1 VRTALATASCGA
13 RPHRSVSTN
22 RASALTPDLY
32 VQYFRDIRDATA
44 GGRPPTAQLITDLM
58 ARYGTEPA
66 GVPDR

>member
-1 VRTALATASCGA
+1 
-13 RPHRSVSTN
+13 VSTN
-22 RASALTPDLY
+22 RASALTTTAPELY

-44 GGRPPTAQLITDLM
+44 GGRPPAAQLITDLM